1 VANES
6 YSNNPVSPNIQ
17 NLLGYFSPVEDSFRI
32 VNKSIASWSFNGGI
46 PSRVSDIKLWDA
58 VKNQSNVL
66 PGDYA
71 IVKDQLGEYVARPVI
86 TVEPLD
92 PAEFF
97 DISDEP
103 VTKIDY
109 TITGAS
115 ISGSSV
121 TYTTSVDHNFTTN
134 TFVTISGIS
143 PSQFNQTK
151 ARVTGK
157 TNNTFTISKTISGS
171 YSSGGKVYAQAKF
184 DSNIVIK
191 YLNSSGLEADYI
203 IETYIGD
210 DGYPANYIEIIRED
224 WSSKYLGSS
233 GWILSASGNSIFNN
247 VAIRGEIT
255 ADTLDVGGGEGITY
269 DGTTVR
275 LGTDVTI
282 DGSVTADSF
291 SIDAN
296 NFWNTAGHL
305 GDFRVGNAT
314 TSYLYF
320 NSTLGAAGTLEV
332 KGNIIATS
340 GSFSG
345 NITSTATI
353 SGGAIEGATITGGTL
368 RLGSAS
374 TASVFK
380 VNPTSGLWLG
390 AQDFADAPFSV
401 TLAGALKATSGS
413 IAGMT
418 LSGTSIS
425 FGNSGNYVALSSD
438 GTYALWAGANDSA
451 IAPFSVKRD
460 GTLYATG
467 ANISGTINATSGS
480 FSGSITASD
489 GSIGGW
495 IVGPTSISKAV
506 TTGTHSSIYVGTG
519 TYGNAN
525 TPFFISSEGKF
536 SLKDKLGFDG
546 TNLTVTGAIN
556 ATSGNFTGNVK
567 VDTGGKIYVGS
578 SPTTGQRVVV
588 SDTGITGVDNSG
600 ITVFNLPATG
610 TTPPTITNFNVL
622 EAKITGEGANAYLI
636 AGTTG
641 ASATNVTVRGD
652 KTGGQAAA
660 IYNTIS
666 GTATTATSGNGFYI
680 DDTGKFRFA
689 TGTNSITGSNGN
701 LTVTGKVIASTIR
714 GSDVYADSVQLGG
727 SEFGWVSG
735 SGGIFSGTDQ
745 STTYLQSGFYANP
758 ITALEQELDG
768 GVIKEY
774 TLSTTGVTCSASPR
788 SLFLTFSSEVLN
800 VKKGYQIYTG
810 TGTSRLLV
818 GIVDEVIDLNT
829 VRLRSV
835 PSRFIVNEQFSIRY
849 VKSTI
854 TTQFFAGF
862 TPGTKVSIESPEGT
876 EYDISAIDF
885 EAGALETETIT
896 YQIPPRWTNIYD
908 KTPIEY
914 EFKSAFLTESSGEI
928 NDIQLDIQSITAQ
941 KSTVDGVDYYDALI
955 KVKASDIFVDGELI
969 LSIGQN
975 IFVGNVP
982 NDSEFFYPLIN
993 SYFPIINIVANGLD
1007 YYDILIYADGYLSF
1021 DGSSKTDSFAKYSIN
1036 KFSCFDN
1043 KITLTTTTNHRF
1055 IVGQVVDLEYV
1066 STPYL
1071 DGSWSLEPRVISDVT
1086 SNTFSFQYVFPNTQ
1100 DSVVVSSTTKAS
1112 SFPTV
1117 TKKSY
1122 DKDHSIWIG
1131 ASNPTDAPF
1140 SIDSFGQNVKI
1151 KNLEVT
1157 GTVTGL
1163 YYDIIELD
1171 DFSGA
1176 FDGRKVSFL
1185 PTYNYK
1191 EFVIDNPLKLVL
1203 SVNGVL
1209 QSAFIKNREYVWQT
1223 GFLGFNGYTVDEY
1236 GQIKFSESPPPGS
1249 TVNAR
1254 VFPGPQK
1261 NKTSRIYP
1269 FKAVDIA
1276 LG

>member
-1 VANES
+1 MANES
-6 YSNNPVSPNIQ
+6 ISNNPVSPNVQ
-17 NLLGYFSPVEDSFRI
+17 NLLGYFSPKEDSFRI

-46 PSRVSDIKLWDA
+46 PSKIYDIKLWDSVA
-58 VKNQSNVL
+58 FKSNVL

-71 IVKDQLGEYVARPVI
+71 IIKDQLGEYVARPVI
-86 TVEPLD
+86 EVEPLN
-92 PAEFF
+92 PSEFF
-97 DISDEP
+97 DITNEP
-103 VTKIDY
+103 ATKIEY
-109 TITGAS
+109 TITNATVGTSS
-115 ISGSSV
+115 I
-121 TYTTSVDHNFTTN
+121 TYTTSVDHNFTTS
-134 TFVTISGIS
+134 TFVTVSGIS
-143 PSQFNQTK
+143 PSQFNTVK
-151 ARVTGK
+151 TRVSAVTS
-157 TNNTFTISKTISGS
+157 NTFTVNKTITGS

-184 DSNIVIK
+184 NSNLVIK
-191 YLNSSGLEADYI
+191 YLSSYGLLADYI
-203 IETYIGD
+203 VETYLD
-210 DGYPANYIEIIRED
+210 TDGYPANYVEVIRED
-224 WSSKYLGSS
+224 WANKYLGSS
-233 GWILSASGNSIFNN
+233 GWVLSSSGNSIFNN

-255 ADTLDVGGGEGITY
+255 ADTLDVGGEEGITY

-275 LGTDVTI
+275 IGTDVTI
-282 DGSVTADSF
+282 IGGVTATSF
-291 SIDAN
+291 GIDAN
-296 NFWNTAGHL
+296 NFWNTSGHL
-305 GDFRVGNAT
+305 GDFRVGNAS

-320 NSTLGAAGTLEV
+320 NSTLGESGTLEV

-340 GSFSG
+340 GTFSG
-345 NITSTATI
+345 NISSTATI
-353 SGGAIEGATITGGTL
+353 SGGAIEGATITGGSL
-368 RLGSAS
+368 RLGSAT

-401 TLAGALKATSGS
+401 SLAGALKATSGT

-418 LSGTSIS
+418 LGGTSIS
-425 FGNSGNYVALSSD
+425 FGTSGNYVALSSD

-451 IAPFSVKRD
+451 TAPFSVKRD
-460 GTLYATG
+460 GTLYASN
-467 ANISGTINATSGS
+467 ANISGAITATSGS
-480 FSGSITASD
+480 FTGSITASD

-495 IVGPTSISKAV
+495 LIGSTSISKAV

-519 TYGNAN
+519 TYNNAN

-536 SLKDKLGFDG
+536 SLKDKLSFNGND
-546 TNLTVTGAIN
+546 LAVTGAIN

-610 TTPPTITNFNVL
+610 STPPTITNFNVL

-641 ASATNVTVRGD
+641 ASANNVTVRGD

-660 IYNTIS
+660 IYNTMS
-666 GTATTATSGNGFYI
+666 GTATTATSGDGFYI

-689 TGTNSITGSNGN
+689 TGANAITGSNGN
-701 LTVTGKVIASTIR
+701 LTITGKVIASTIR
-714 GSDVYADSVQLGG
+714 GSDVYADSAQLGG

-735 SGGIFSGTDQ
+735 NGGIFSGTDQ
-745 STTYLQSGFYANP
+745 STSYLQSGFYANP
-758 ITALEQELDG
+758 ILDIEQELDG
-768 GVIKEY
+768 GLVKEY
-774 TLSTTGVTCSASPR
+774 TLAVTGTLSASPR
-788 SLFLTFSSEVLN
+788 SLFATFSNEISN

-810 TGTSRLLV
+810 SGTARLLV
-818 GIVDEVIDLNT
+818 GIVDEVVDLKT
-829 VRLRSV
+829 VKLRSV
-835 PSRFIVNEQFSIRY
+835 SSRFIVNESFSIRY

-862 TPGTKVSIESPEGT
+862 SEGVKISIESPEGT

-885 EAGALETETIT
+885 TAGSTDNQTIT
-896 YQIPPRWTNIYD
+896 YQVPPVWTNIYD
-908 KTPIEY
+908 KEPVSYT
-914 EFKSAFLTESSGEI
+914 FKSAYLTESSGEI
-928 NDIQLDIQSITAQ
+928 NDVAINIQSISAQ
-941 KSTVDGVDYYDALI
+941 KSTIDGVDYYDAKI
-955 KVKASDIFVDGELI
+955 SVKASDIFIDGELI
-969 LSIGQN
+969 LDVGQN
-975 IFVGNVP
+975 IFVGNIP
-982 NDSEFFYPLIN
+982 TDSEFFYPLIN
-993 SYFPIINIVANGLD
+993 SYFPIIDIIENGSN
-1007 YYDILIYADGYLSF
+1007 YDILLYADGYLSF
-1021 DGSSKTDSFAKYSIN
+1021 TTSSKSDTFTEYSVN
-1036 KFSCFDN
+1036 KFNSFDN
-1043 KITLTTTTNHRF
+1043 KITLTTTSNHRF
-1055 IVGQVVDLEYV
+1055 SVGQVVDLDYV
-1066 STPYL
+1066 STPFL
-1071 DGSWSLEPRVISDVT
+1071 DDSWSLEPRVITEVT
-1086 SNTFSFQYVFPNTQ
+1086 ATTFSFQYVFPDRQNIT
-1100 DSVVVSSTTKAS
+1100 VEASTTKARS
-1112 SFPTV
+1112 LPTV
-1117 TKKSY
+1117 TRKSY
-1122 DKDHSIWIG
+1122 DKDYSMWVG

-1176 FDGRKVSFL
+1176 FDGRKVSFK

-1191 EFVIDNPLKLVL
+1191 EVVIDNPLKLVL

-1223 GFLGFNGYTVDEY
+1223 GFLGFRGYTVDEY

-1269 FKAVDIA
+1269 FKAVDVA